1 MRSDIQ
7 IIKAHHMLAHL
18 SNDRNIQFGNMFL
31 LCFCGIIKI
40 CLFLISAFSH
50 SSVSALTVAS
60 VCCAEIERL
69 WRAREQTPEIHPS
82 QSEATADTLQR
93 GTINKGIIQQ

>member
-1 MRSDIQ
+1 MTEIGFSFWKHVSIF
-7 IIKAHHMLAHL
+7 
-18 SNDRNIQFGNMFL
+18 SFFG
-31 LCFCGIIKI
+31 GIIKNACFI
-40 CLFLISAFSH
+40 LAFSH
-50 SSVSALTVAS
+50 SVAALTVAY

>member
-1 MRSDIQ
+1 MPV
-7 IIKAHHMLAHL
+7 
-18 SNDRNIQFGNMFL
+18 F
-31 LCFCGIIKI
+31 
-40 CLFLISAFSH
+40 ISPFTH
-50 SSVSALTVAS
+50 SVAALTVAS

-69 WRAREQTPEIHPS
+69 QRAREQTPEIHPS

>member
-1 MRSDIQ
+1 
-7 IIKAHHMLAHL
+7 
-18 SNDRNIQFGNMFL
+18 MFL
-31 LCFCGIIKI
+31 FFGGIIKYA
-40 CLFLISAFSH
+40 CFISAFSH
-50 SSVSALTVAS
+50 SVAVLAVAS

>member
-1 MRSDIQ
+1 MTEIGFFCFRKHVSFFF
-7 IIKAHHMLAHL
+7 
-18 SNDRNIQFGNMFL
+18 FG
-31 LCFCGIIKI
+31 GIIKKA
-40 CLFLISAFSH
+40 CFISALSRT
-50 SSVSALTVAS
+50 VAALTVAS

>member
-1 MRSDIQ
+1 
-7 IIKAHHMLAHL
+7 
-18 SNDRNIQFGNMFL
+18 MFL
-31 LCFCGIIKI
+31 FFWDGIIKNA
-40 CLFLISAFSH
+40 CFISAFSH
-50 SSVSALTVAS
+50 SVAALTVAS

>member
-1 MRSDIQ
+1 MTEIGF
-7 IIKAHHMLAHL
+7 L
-18 SNDRNIQFGNMFL
+18 SLETCFFFFGWGG
-31 LCFCGIIKI
+31 GIIKNA
-40 CLFLISAFSH
+40 CFISAFSR
-50 SSVSALTVAS
+50 SVAALTVAS